1 MSRKFL
7 FNYLLLFTLSVFNS
21 VAQEDATKKALLT
34 LQEGESIVTNESC
47 LNFSGHN
54 EQLYLVTW
62 QDKQFYVYENGT
74 RKGPYKKPDD
84 IKFRECE
91 NDQIP
96 ECAVFNY
103 PEENYIESF
112 VELTDDGTYII
123 KFRGEKYGPYNYVY
137 HLHVSPDKAL
147 FAAIVANAEMKFSLI
162 TSNGLEQN
170 LTGTFERFISSPSG
184 KQFLVLIKEGID
196 IDISALSNMS
206 EADMIKYMQEQAQ
219 KQQDAGGSVTQII
232 GTEGN
237 LYGKYVSSVISS
249 NNPAYCQTGSDNWY
263 MVIGNTLF
271 VNGNML
277 KQFDRNTNPS
287 TCNIW
292 LSTDGKR
299 FALIDYNQILFSDGK
314 SYPPPIKL
322 EVEQSGTKT
331 ILKWISLENETELVS
346 YSKEL

>member
-1 MSRKFL
+1 MSPKFI
-7 FNYLLLFTLSVFNS
+7 FNYFLLITLSAFNT
-21 VAQEDATKKALLT
+21 VAQEDAIKKVLLT

-74 RKGPYKKPDD
+74 RKGPYKKPED

-91 NDQIP
+91 NAQIH

-103 PEENYIESF
+103 PEENNIESF
-112 VELTDDGTYII
+112 VELTDDGRYII

-170 LTGTFERFISSPSG
+170 LTGTFERFIASPSG

-196 IDISALSNMS
+196 ISALPGIS
-206 EADMIKYMQEQAQ
+206 EADMIAYMQEQTQ
-219 KQQDAGGSVTQII
+219 KQEDAGGSVTQII

-237 LYGKYVSSVISS
+237 LYGKYISSVISS
-249 NNPAYCQTGSDNWY
+249 NNPAYCRTGDNNWY
-263 MVIGNTLF
+263 MIINNALF

-277 KQFDRNTNPS
+277 KQFSKNINAS

-292 LSTDGKR
+292 LSPDGKR
-299 FALIDYNQILFSDGK
+299 YALIDYNIILFSDGK
-314 SYPPPIKL
+314 TYPAPIKL

-331 ILKWISLENETELVS
+331 VLKWIALENETELVS